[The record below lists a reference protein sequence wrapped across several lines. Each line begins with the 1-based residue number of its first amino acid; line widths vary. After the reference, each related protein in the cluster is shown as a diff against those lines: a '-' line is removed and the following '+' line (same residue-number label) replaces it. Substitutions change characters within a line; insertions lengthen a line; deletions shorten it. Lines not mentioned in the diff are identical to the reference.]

1 VKRFFTRLGSF
12 LTGVRVWTINI
23 LTLIV
28 LVYFIGIAVYLIR
41 QLPETVDPSGKVLII
56 NPEVVVQDVEVYPDE
71 LALPFALPEDNQLET
86 RDLVRLIR
94 AAAEDETLA
103 GVLIDFSKTAFAG
116 PSTALLIA
124 EELAALRDAGK
135 PVVAYSEALGTG
147 SYLMAAQADEIFLHP
162 SGALAVSGIG
172 GYRDYTRELTD
183 KLKITIHNYSQGD
196 YKSAVEG
203 LTRNDMSEADRE
215 QRTALYEPIWAA
227 FKSRLA
233 TARDVSPEV
242 IQTIAD
248 ELTIPL
254 LGEAG
259 YDNLVFAQE
268 NGLIDGTKTV
278 PEMRQYMIEKFGRD
292 ESEGQTAETYPHVYW
307 QNYLAQVSPAVETA
321 TDAVAV
327 VFVQGGIQHSEM
339 GPGVAGSKDIAPLI
353 RRAYEDENTR
363 ALVLRVNSPGGS
375 ILGSDEIR
383 AEFAAA
389 AARDLPVVVS
399 MGDVAASGGVW
410 VSTPA
415 SRIFAEPT
423 TITGSIGVAVAFPT
437 LENLFDYVGVH
448 FDGVTTSEHAGW
460 NINRP
465 VNEKLDAL
473 FATWASSAYGRFINT
488 VAESRDKDPE
498 YIRSIAGGRVW
509 LAPDALER
517 GLIDE
522 IGTLED
528 AISYAAESA
537 ELEDYRVN
545 YVVKPISPAFAI
557 LRQFNVSLGVR
568 SNQTL
573 NTAAEQF
580 IEAMATLEG
589 LNAPKATIMCTECV
603 FDFQ

>member
-1 VKRFFTRLGSF
+1 MKRFFARLGSF
-12 LTGVRVWTINI
+12 LTGVRVWTVNI

-71 LALPFALPEDNQLET
+71 LVFPFSIPEDNQLET

-94 AAAEDETLA
+94 TAADDDSLA

-116 PSTALLIA
+116 PSTALLVSQ
-124 EELAALRDAGK
+124 ELAALRESGK

-147 SYLMAAQADEIFLHP
+147 SYLMASQADEVFVHP

-203 LTRNDMSEADRE
+203 LTRNDMSDADRE
-215 QRTALYEPIWAA
+215 QRTALYDPIWATIKA
-227 FKSRLA
+227 QLA
-233 TARDVSPEV
+233 QARDVSPDV
-242 IQTIAD
+242 IQTLAD
-248 ELTIPL
+248 ELTLPL
-254 LGEAG
+254 VAEAG
-259 YDNLVFAQE
+259 YDNLKFAEE
-268 NGLIDGTKTV
+268 NELIDGTMTV

-292 ESEGQTAETYPHVYW
+292 ESEGQTYETYPHIFW
-307 QNYLAQVSPAVETA
+307 QNYLSQAPRPLETA
-321 TDAVAV
+321 SDAVAV
-327 VFVQGGIQHSEM
+327 VFVQGGIQHDEM

-353 RRAYEDENTR
+353 RRAYEDESTR
-363 ALVLRVNSPGGS
+363 AVVLRVNSPGGS
-375 ILGSDEIR
+375 IIGSDEIR

-389 AARDLPVVVS
+389 AARGIPVVVS

-415 SRIFAEPT
+415 DRIFAEPT
-423 TITGSIGVAVAFPT
+423 TITGSIGVAIAFPT

-460 NINRP
+460 NINQP

-473 FATWASSAYGRFINT
+473 FATWASSAYERFINT
-488 VAESRDKDPE
+488 VAESRDKEPN

-509 LAPDALER
+509 LAPDALEL

-537 ELEDYRVN
+537 ELDDYRVN
-545 YVVKPISPAFAI
+545 YVVKPISPTFAI
-557 LRQFNVSLGVR
+557 LRQFDIAVGARGASEL
-568 SNQTL
+568 Q
-573 NTAAEQF
+573 TAAEYF
-580 IEAMATLEG
+580 VEAMQTLEG